1 VLGDLPELR
10 KGTNK
15 TYMIQDAAM
24 GAFAVFFMQ
33 SASFLANQKA
43 MQTREGRN
51 NASSMFGLKHIPSD
65 NQIRNL
71 LDLLEA
77 KLLFSGVCESGQRI
91 GRKRGVGSISFVSK
105 AASDH
110 SGWDAIL
117 LVRRDPLREL
127 FASYEREQTTYF
139 HTVIT
144 PVIAAPGNARVIALE
159 PEFIVPQDGYEKQD
173 CERAAG
179 KRWLEQHGS
188 GYAELKATLLGDD
201 LYCHQPFC
209 EQVLEKKFNFIFVCK
224 PDSHPEFVSNGRISA
239 GPGSS

>member
-1 VLGDLPELR
+1 GQAMSGCICPRGEKSVKVAEIFLPGYFMNKRLSFSGLMQLLWGVLGDLPEPR

-77 KLLFSGVCESGQRI
+77 KLLFPVFAKVVSALEESGELEAFRSHLPPLSDVSPGTGHRLAKSQTEMPKFQIRI
-91 GRKRGVGSISFVSK
+91 
-105 AASDH
+105 A
-110 SGWDAIL
+110 
-117 LVRRDPLREL
+117 
-127 FASYEREQTTYF
+127 
-139 HTVIT
+139 
-144 PVIAAPGNARVIALE
+144 
-159 PEFIVPQDGYEKQD
+159 
-173 CERAAG
+173 
-179 KRWLEQHGS
+179 
-188 GYAELKATLLGDD
+188 
-201 LYCHQPFC
+201 
-209 EQVLEKKFNFIFVCK
+209 
-224 PDSHPEFVSNGRISA
+224 
-239 GPGSS
+239 